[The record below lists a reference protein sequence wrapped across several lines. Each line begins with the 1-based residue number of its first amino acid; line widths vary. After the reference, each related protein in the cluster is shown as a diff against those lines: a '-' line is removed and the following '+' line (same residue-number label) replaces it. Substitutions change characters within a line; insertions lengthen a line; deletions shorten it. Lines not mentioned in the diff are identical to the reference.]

1 MALDMDLREN
11 YHALLAGIIKGL
23 PAEKAFAAIGCYG
36 QMTRRRRKQAKPMK
50 RKYKKKYKKLTA
62 EQMEQ
67 TRELAAMRETG
78 ATYREVAEKFS
89 IPLSTVYEWIRRYR
103 EGVG

>member
-1 MALDMDLREN
+1 MALQPN
-11 YHALLAGIIKGL
+11 YHALLVAIAREL

-78 ATYREVAEKFS
+78 ATYRMDE
-89 IPLSTVYEWIRRYR
+89 LSRSGSGRP
-103 EGVG
+103 